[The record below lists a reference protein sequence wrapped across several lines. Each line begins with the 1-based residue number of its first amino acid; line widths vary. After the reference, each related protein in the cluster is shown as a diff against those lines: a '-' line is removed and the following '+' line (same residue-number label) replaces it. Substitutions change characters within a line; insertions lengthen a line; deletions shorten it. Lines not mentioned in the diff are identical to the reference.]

1 MNIFT
6 HQNDRIMH
14 NTLKFLE
21 SLKDNNNREW
31 FEANKAWYQDARA
44 DYEKVLEDFITG
56 LNEIDPLLGKPSVKD
71 CIFRIYRDVRFSPN
85 KQPYKT
91 HFGAYIAKG
100 GRKSEK
106 PGYYLHVEP
115 GNSLVG
121 GGIYMPKPEV
131 LKRIRTEIY
140 FDAPTFRNLVES
152 NLKKHSVTLYE
163 DKISRPPKD
172 FDATFPDI
180 DLLKYKSYFVDKPL
194 SDDEVVSKDF
204 IPKCLA
210 VCKGIVGINHFLNR
224 AFQE

>member
-1 MNIFT
+1 MENIL
-6 HQNDRIMH
+6 R
-14 NTLKFLE
+14 FLSALNE
-21 SLKDNNNREW
+21 NNNREW
-31 FEANKAWYQDARA
+31 FEINKTWYQKARA
-44 DYEKVLEDFITG
+44 EYELILEKFING
-56 LNEIDPLLGKPSVKD
+56 LSEIDPLLGKPTVKE

-100 GRKSEK
+100 GRKSEL
-106 PGYYLHVEP
+106 PGYYLHIEP

-121 GGIYMPKPEV
+121 GGIYMPKPDV

-140 FDAPTFRNLVES
+140 FNAPEFRGLIES
-152 NLKKHSVTLYE
+152 KDFKKHSINLYE

-180 DLLKYKSYFVDKPL
+180 DLLKYKSYFVDKSL
-194 SDDEVVSKDF
+194 TDKDVLSKDF
-204 IPKCLA
+204 IQKCLS
-210 VCKGIVGINHFLNR
+210 VCKGIVDVNHFLNR